1 MTRDIGTILKNA
13 MKVQGLKQKEVAAA
27 THLSQNTISN
37 YINGKRRPDSE
48 TLLMLCDL
56 LKLDF
61 RAVVQGGVEED
72 TIYTLT
78 RQESQLLSS
87 FREITAE
94 EQNNILSY
102 VNFLKDHQAK

>member
-87 FREITAE
+87 SEKLPLKNKTT
-94 EQNNILSY
+94 Y
-102 VNFLKDHQAK
+102 FLM